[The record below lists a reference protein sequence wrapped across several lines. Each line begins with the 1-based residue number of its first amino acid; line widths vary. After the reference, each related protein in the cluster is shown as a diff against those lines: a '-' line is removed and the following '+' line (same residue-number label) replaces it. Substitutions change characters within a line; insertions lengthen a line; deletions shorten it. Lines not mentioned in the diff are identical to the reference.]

1 MCVWL
6 LLVGLG
12 ADVQRGAR
20 RWRRPRGLRRAPI
33 APPDADGRGRG
44 PRRPYSGP
52 VALRRRR
59 PPPQGRRREGA
70 LVSGCVE
77 SNSGRPTPS
86 TQRCPRDRWR
96 GNLIHWLISTQDALG
111 RQAPGGSRPRRD
123 GLRRRGPAVHAH
135 QKADPGIVPRRP
147 LPRPRRR
154 RRGDAVD
161 GRRRPR
167 RARGQLRP
175 LGLRRYHPARDRRLD
190 VSRRSRRAR
199 CVRLRVGAE
208 RDARLPRA
216 AAARPD
222 LRPRALR
229 LVYCSHV
236 CQRPGHHWSSHKA
249 ACKRTRSQ
257 RKGK

>member
-59 PPPQGRRREGA
+59 PPPQGRRRPGA
-70 LVSGCVE
+70 L
-77 SNSGRPTPS
+77 
-86 TQRCPRDRWR
+86 
-96 GNLIHWLISTQDALG
+96 DALG

-135 QKADPGIVPRRP
+135 KKADPSIVPRRP

-199 CVRLRVGAE
+199 CVRLRVAAE

-222 LRPRALR
+222 LGPRALR

-236 CQRPGHHWSSHKA
+236 CQRPGHRWSSHKA
-249 ACKRTRSQ
+249 ACKRTRPQ